1 MADNIPITPGSGAD
15 VATDDVSGNHYQR
28 MKISDGVADSAVH
41 LNIVAEDAASSGGET
56 GILAMGIRK
65 DVPAALGADL
75 DFTYPQFDSRGAQ
88 WTHPIGSFVT
98 RTTDVTRAAN
108 TTTYT
113 LGDNFG
119 STPSGGYTVTDAA
132 RESGGSGIIT
142 DIWITFEEDA
152 ADPLQGDIRIFDSAF
167 TEVADNAAWAESDA
181 DAKLC
186 IGTAPFALTDNGN
199 QGIAHLTNL
208 NIGFTCVGTADLRF
222 AVRARNGYIPTTNSS
237 ILSVRVK
244 ILQVT

>member
-1 MADNIPITPGSGAD
+1 MADNVPITAGSGTD
-15 VATDDVSGNHYQR
+15 IATDDVSSVHYQR
-28 MKISDGVADSAVH
+28 MKISDGVADSATH
-41 LNIVAEDAASSGGET
+41 LAIVAEDAASSGGET

-65 DVPAALGADL
+65 DAPAALGADL
-75 DFTYPQFDSRGAQ
+75 DFTYSQYDSQGAQ

-98 RTTDVTRAAN
+98 RTTDVTRAGN

-119 STPSGGYTVTDAA
+119 STPSGGYTITDAA
-132 RESGGSGIIT
+132 RHSGGSGIIT

-152 ADPLQGDIRIFDSAF
+152 AIPLQGDIHLFDSAF
-167 TEVADNAAWAESDA
+167 TEVADNAVWAESDA

-186 IGTAPFALTDNGN
+186 IGTIPFALTDNLN
-199 QGIAHLTNL
+199 QGIAHIQNL
-208 NIGFTCVGTADLRF
+208 NIGFTCVGTANLRF

-237 ILSVRVK
+237 ILSVRTK